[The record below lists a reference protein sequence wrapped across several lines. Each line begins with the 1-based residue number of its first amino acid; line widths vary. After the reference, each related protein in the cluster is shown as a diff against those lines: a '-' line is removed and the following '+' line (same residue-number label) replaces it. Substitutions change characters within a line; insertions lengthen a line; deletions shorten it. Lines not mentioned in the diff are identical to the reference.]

1 MTLWKPWTM
10 TNKPI
15 LWDIKSFITEK
26 DGTIAP
32 WNTEDNSMADKKI
45 IDAMWDDS
53 PIDVSTEVNFIWSIA
68 NKLRGTYQ
76 SDKYK
81 DVIIPM
87 VIIRRFECA
96 LAPTKARVVEMFKA
110 NPNYPAKAMYR
121 LSGFQF
127 YNTSEYDLAELVN
140 DSDHL
145 ADNFKA
151 YIQCFSA
158 NIQDII
164 KSLDFD
170 KQIDKMDKN
179 NRLLSV
185 VKAFSELDLNPVTID
200 NVRMGYIFEELIRK
214 FSENAEAGDHY
225 TGRDIIKLMVNI
237 LLAEGCD
244 DIFDDGKVITVLDQA
259 CGTGGMLSTSYN
271 FIKRYNPTADVRL
284 FGQEINP
291 ESYAICL
298 AEMMIKGQNAENIC
312 YQDTMKADCFENIKM
327 RFVIENP
334 PFGTPWGGKDAAEG
348 VEQAVQ
354 DEYKKGFDG
363 RWGAGLPSSGDMQ
376 MLFLQSAID
385 KMDDNFGRAA
395 IIENGS
401 PLFSGGTSSGES
413 QIRRWML
420 ENDLIEAIIA
430 LPVDLFYNTGIATYI
445 WVLSKNKRPKRK
457 GKIQLIDAS
466 TFFTKLRKALSNK
479 KNEISPEDRTA
490 ITKLYA
496 DFAEGE
502 FCKIYPNE
510 EFIYRE
516 YTVMQ
521 PLQRSYAITPERI
534 EAMLS
539 KGSLSS
545 LYDQAKVDEIE
556 NMEEP
561 TGKDLKKL
569 ETYQNN
575 QPVYEAIVA
584 ALNAAVSD
592 TVYLSPAVF
601 MPVLAKALASAT
613 ADKKILD
620 KIADGLSVMDKSAEI
635 QRDRKGNVLYDKETK
650 DTEIVKWDEN
660 IEDYMARAVLPHIP
674 DAVVFFE
681 ENLGAKKPVI
691 RTGAEIPFT
700 RYFYKYQQPVPSEEL
715 EAKFMELELSV
726 SERVAKLFK

>member
-1 MTLWKPWTM
+1 MA
-10 TNKPI
+10 
-15 LWDIKSFITEK
+15 EK
-26 DGTIAP
+26 LT
-32 WNTEDNSMADKKI
+32 

-96 LAPTKARVVEMFKA
+96 LAPTKKNVLETFAA

-121 LSGFQF
+121 VSGYQF
-127 YNTSEYDLAELVN
+127 YNTSGFDLAELVN
-140 DSDHL
+140 DSEHL
-145 ADNFKA
+145 AANFKA
-151 YIQCFSA
+151 YIQGFSA

-164 KSLDFD
+164 RSLDFD

-185 VKAFSELDLNPVTID
+185 VKAFSELDLDPRTID
-200 NVRMGYIFEELIRK
+200 NVKMGYIFEELIRK

-312 YQDTMKADCFENIKM
+312 FQDTMLADRFKGTKM
-327 RFVIENP
+327 RFVIMNP
-334 PFGTPWGGKDAAEG
+334 PFGTAWGGKDAPEG
-348 VEQAVQ
+348 VETAVNA
-354 DEYKKGFDG
+354 EHKKAES
-363 RWGAGLPSSGDMQ
+363 RWKAGLPSSGDMQ

-401 PLFSGGTSSGES
+401 PLFTGGTASGES

-420 ENDLIEAIIA
+420 ESDLIEAIIA

-445 WVLSKNKRPKRK
+445 WVLSKNKRPERK
-457 GKIQLIDAS
+457 GKVQLIDAS
-466 TFFTKLRKALSNK
+466 SFFHKLRKALGDK
-479 KNEISPEDRTA
+479 KNEISPEDRSAVTQ
-490 ITKLYA
+490 LYA
-496 DFAEGE
+496 DFEPGE
-502 FCKIYPNE
+502 FCKIYRNE
-510 EFIYRE
+510 EFLYRE
-516 YTVMQ
+516 YVVMQ

-539 KGSLSS
+539 KGSLSG
-545 LYDQAKVDEIE
+545 LYDAAKVDELE
-556 NMEEP
+556 NAEEL

-569 ETYQNN
+569 EAFQNN
-575 QPVYEAIVA
+575 KPVFDAIVA
-584 ALNAAVSD
+584 ALQAAVSD
-592 TVYLSPAVF
+592 TVYYSPAAF
-601 MPVLAKALASAT
+601 MPALAQALGSGMPVPAGEEPKPL
-613 ADKKILD
+613 ADKKLLE
-620 KIADGLSVMDKSAEI
+620 KIADGLSIMDKKAEI
-635 QRDRKGNVLYDKETK
+635 QHDRKGNVLYDKETK
-650 DTEIVKWDEN
+650 DTEIVPFEESIDT
-660 IEDYMARAVLPHIP
+660 YMAREVLPHIP
-674 DAVVFFE
+674 DAKAFFE
-681 ENLGAKKPVI
+681 ENLGAKK
-691 RTGAEIPFT
+691 R
-700 RYFYKYQQPVPSEEL
+700 
-715 EAKFMELELSV
+715 
-726 SERVAKLFK
+726 

>member
-1 MTLWKPWTM
+1 
-10 TNKPI
+10 
-15 LWDIKSFITEK
+15 
-26 DGTIAP
+26 
-32 WNTEDNSMADKKI
+32 
-45 IDAMWDDS
+45 MWDDS
-53 PIDVSTEVNFIWSIA
+53 PIDVSSEVNFIWSIA

-96 LAPTKARVVEMFKA
+96 LAPTKAKVVEMFKA

-127 YNTSEYDLAELVN
+127 YNTSEFDLAELVN

-145 ADNFKA
+145 AANFKA
-151 YIQCFSA
+151 YIQGFSA

-170 KQIDKMDKN
+170 EQIDKMDKN

-185 VKAFSELDLNPVTID
+185 VKAFSELDLNPITID

-312 YQDTMKADCFENIKM
+312 YQDTMKADRFKGTKM

-354 DEYKKGFDG
+354 TEYAKGFDG
-363 RWGAGLPSSGDMQ
+363 RWGAGLPGSSDMQ

-385 KMDDNFGRAA
+385 KMDDNLGRAA
-395 IIENGS
+395 VIENGS
-401 PLFSGGTSSGES
+401 PLFSGGTASGES

-420 ENDLIEAIIA
+420 ENDLIEAIIS

-445 WVLSKNKRPKRK
+445 WVLSKNKRPERK

-466 TFFTKLRKALSNK
+466 SFFKKLRKALGDK

-496 DFAEGE
+496 DFVENE
-502 FCKIYPNE
+502 YCKIYKNE

-516 YTVMQ
+516 YAVMQ
-521 PLQRSYAITPERI
+521 PLQRSYAITEERI
-534 EAMLS
+534 QAMLS

-545 LYDQAKVDEIE
+545 FYDPAKVEELE
-556 NMEEP
+556 NMAEP
-561 TGKDLKKL
+561 TGKDVKKL
-569 ETYQNN
+569 EAYQNN
-575 QPVYEAIVA
+575 LPVYEAIIA
-584 ALNAAVSD
+584 ALTSAMSD
-592 TVYLSPAVF
+592 EVYYSPAAF
-601 MPVLAKALASAT
+601 MPVLTKALVSAT
-613 ADKKILD
+613 ADKKLLE
-620 KIADGLSVMDKSAEI
+620 KIADGLSVMDKKAEI
-635 QRDRKGNVLYDKETK
+635 QRDRKGNIIYDKETK
-650 DTEIVKWDEN
+650 DTELVKFEES
-660 IEDYMARAVLPHIP
+660 IEDYMAREVLPHIP
-674 DAVVFFE
+674 DAKAFFE
-681 ENLGAKKPVI
+681 EDLSKKKPVI
-691 RTGAEIPFT
+691 KTGAEIPFT
-700 RYFYKYQQPVPSEEL
+700 RYFYKYQQQVPSEEL
-715 EAKFMELELSV
+715 EEKFMALERSV
-726 SERVAKLFK
+726 SERIAKLFE